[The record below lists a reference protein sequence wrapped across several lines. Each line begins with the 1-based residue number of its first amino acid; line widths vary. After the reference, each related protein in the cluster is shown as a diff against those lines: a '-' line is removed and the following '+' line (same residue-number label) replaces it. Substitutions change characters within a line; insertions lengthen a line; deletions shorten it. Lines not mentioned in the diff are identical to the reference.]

1 MNKVLLLLVVVLVL
15 ACACGF
21 YLMKKNQDE
30 QRRQISLMKR
40 ELRWS
45 GEVSAEL
52 SELAGSSCPTKMV
65 FLHHSVGRGIMY
77 AGGLQRLLFDR
88 GVFVSGAT
96 YGDEIGQETDIPD
109 WPPKFREEMEKI
121 LTFKSHPDTY
131 YGDGTRNDIVMFKS
145 CYPNSD
151 IGDESAAGGRT
162 LSAFKDA
169 FESLKP
175 AMMAEKETLFIYLT
189 APPQIGEKTSPE
201 NAARAR
207 QFNDWLIGEYLPA
220 YRAEAPA
227 DNLVIFDLFGL
238 LAGEDNLLRAE
249 YLTGKER
256 DSHPNEE
263 ASRLAARAI
272 ADVVEQALA
281 RWREAP
287 PGEAS

>member
-52 SELAGSSCPTKMV
+52 SELAGSRCPTKMV
-65 FLHHSVGRGIMY
+65 FLHHSVGRGILY
-77 AGGLQRLLFDR
+77 AGGLQRMLFDR
-88 GVFVSGAT
+88 GIFVSGAT

-109 WPPKFREEMEKI
+109 WAPKFRDQMEKI

-131 YGDGTRNDIVMFKS
+131 HTDGTRNEIVMFKS

-151 IGDESAAGGRT
+151 IGDESAASGRT
-162 LSAFKDA
+162 LPAFKAA
-169 FESLKP
+169 FELLK
-175 AMMAEKETLFIYLT
+175 AEMAARPETLFVYLT
-189 APPQIGEKTSPE
+189 APPQIEEKTTPE

-207 QFNDWLIGEYLPA
+207 QFNDWLLGEYLPA
-220 YRAEAPA
+220 YHAEAA
-227 DNLVIFDLFGL
+227 VDNLVIFDLFGL

-249 YLTGKER
+249 YRTGKER

-263 ASRLAARAI
+263 ASRLAAAAVAEVI
-272 ADVVEQALA
+272 EQAVA
-281 RWREAP
+281 QRS
-287 PGEAS
+287 GEPAGDVS